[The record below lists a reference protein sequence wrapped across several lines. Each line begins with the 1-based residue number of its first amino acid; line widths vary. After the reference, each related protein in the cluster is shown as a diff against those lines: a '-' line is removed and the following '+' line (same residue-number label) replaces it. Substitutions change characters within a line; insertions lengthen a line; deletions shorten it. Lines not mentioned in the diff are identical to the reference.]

1 MNFYEAWTEK
11 GGHYLIGAT
20 SFREA
25 ASHFVE
31 TVRLEETKIEG
42 VIIMGEP
49 SASPLTNSVGKE
61 AELLVE
67 V

>member
-1 MNFYEAWTEK
+1 MNFYEVWTK
-11 GGHYLIGAT
+11 RGGHYLIGAT
-20 SFREA
+20 SFGVA
-25 ASHFVE
+25 ANRFVE